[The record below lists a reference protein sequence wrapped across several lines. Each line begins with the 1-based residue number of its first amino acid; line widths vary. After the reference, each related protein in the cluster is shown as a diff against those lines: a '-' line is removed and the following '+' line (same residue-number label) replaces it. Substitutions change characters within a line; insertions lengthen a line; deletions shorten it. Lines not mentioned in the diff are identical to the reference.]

1 MITVPAGGA
10 ESLMKSYETGDG
22 GRVRRREGIARTNTT
37 GNTYL
42 LGSDPNGT
50 NLSHSPNCSVNF
62 VVNYTETNYPV
73 NFVVN

>member
-1 MITVPAGGA
+1 MACRGA
-10 ESLMKSYETGDG
+10 EKARIEMDVPTGPH
-22 GRVRRREGIARTNTT
+22 
-37 GNTYL
+37 L
-42 LGSDPNGT
+42 NGT